1 MPIQTAIDSISNSA
15 GSPYGFKNRIINGA
29 MVIDQRNAGA
39 SVTANDNIWAVDR
52 WQYSQ
57 SQSSKGTSQQNAGSV
72 TPPPGFKNYIGFTSS
87 SAYSVTSSDSFI
99 LRHHIEGN
107 NIADLDWGS
116 STAKPVT
123 FSFWVR
129 SSLTGTFSGFLTNS
143 AINRVYVFTYTISSA
158 NTWEYKTITI
168 LGDTTGTWLTDTG
181 RGIMIGFAL
190 GQGSTYLTS
199 SPNQWGSSAVFGS
212 TGTTSVVGT
221 NGATFYV
228 TGCQLEVGR
237 QATSFDFRSLGTELQ
252 LCQRYFQK
260 TFPQGVAV
268 AQNAGYNASCL
279 VWNSSGSNNAYGTQ
293 VQWRFPVTMRAA
305 PSVTYYNPVAAN
317 GNARN
322 FAITADM
329 SLAASPVAGP
339 SQLSTQF
346 VAGDTSSTAGQCCVI
361 HVAADA
367 EL

>member
-1 MPIQTAIDSISNSA
+1 MPIQTAADSISNSQ
-15 GSPYGFKNRIINGA
+15 GSPFGFKNRIMNGG
-29 MVIDQRNAGA
+29 MGIDQRNAGA

-72 TPPPGFKNYIGFTSS
+72 TPPPGFKNYVGFTSS
-87 SAYSVTSSDSFI
+87 SAYSVTSSDNFI

-143 AINRVYVFTYTISSA
+143 AINRVYIFTYTINQA
-158 NTWEYKTITI
+158 NTWEKEEITI
-168 LGDTTGTWLTDTG
+168 SGDTTGTWLTDNN
-181 RGIMIGFAL
+181 RGIMIGFCL
-190 GQGSTYLTS
+190 GTGSTYLTS

-237 QATSFDFRSLGTELQ
+237 QATSFDFRSVTTELQ
-252 LCQRYFQK
+252 LCQRYYEILTYTGNSELASSYLLTS
-260 TFPQGVAV
+260 TFYKNYWYFKQTKRASPTFALATGSW
-268 AQNAGYNASCL
+268 QNQTPINFPTPEL
-279 VWNSSGSNNAYGTQ
+279 ILFVNSSGYFYASGT
-293 VQWRFPVTMRAA
+293 
-305 PSVTYYNPVAAN
+305 S
-317 GNARN
+317 GNVGL
-322 FAITADM
+322 TA
-329 SLAASPVAGP
+329 S
-339 SQLSTQF
+339 
-346 VAGDTSSTAGQCCVI
+346 
-361 HVAADA
+361 A

>member
-1 MPIQTAIDSISNSA
+1 MPIQTAIDSISNSQ
-15 GSPYGFKNRIINGA
+15 GSPFGFKNRIINGA
-29 MVIDQRNAGA
+29 MGIDQRNAGA
-39 SVTANDNIWAVDR
+39 SVTANDNVWAVDR

-87 SAYSVTSSDSFI
+87 SSYSVTSSDNFI

-129 SSLTGTFSGFLTNS
+129 SSLTGTFSAFLTNS
-143 AINRVYVFTYTISSA
+143 AINRVYVPTYTISSA

-168 LGDTTGTWLTDTG
+168 PGDTTGTWLTDTG
-181 RGIMIGFAL
+181 RGIMIGFCL
-190 GQGSTYLTS
+190 GTGSTYLTS

-237 QATSFDFRSLGTELQ
+237 QATSFDFRSYTTELQ
-252 LCQRYFQK
+252 LCQRYYQSYASGFV
-260 TFPQGVAV
+260 PQSYVNGT
-268 AQNAGYNASCL
+268 GTASMTL
-279 VWNSSGSNNAYGTQ
+279 QYK
-293 VQWRFPVTMRAA
+293 VTMRATPGIVGVGTGA
-305 PSVTYYNPVAAN
+305 TQSVSRESITTYQSNVSGWYNPA
-317 GNARN
+317 
-322 FAITADM
+322 
-329 SLAASPVAGP
+329 PVN
-339 SQLSTQF
+339 
-346 VAGDTSSTAGQCCVI
+346 V
-361 HVAADA
+361 DA